1 MRFRYLLPLL
11 PLVVHA
17 APPVPLVDATSR
29 LLEAFDYGL
38 PPESLPRPLVKPKD
52 RPALAWLRAA
62 LAEALPTNPFT
73 KGSRSF
79 REAGAVRT
87 LLAADSTSF
96 VSNLAPLKPS
106 LAGSHAALWRS
117 GQARARKG
125 EFSVTQRHVWE
136 NLLARPESPLV
147 IRGLALRH
155 ALCFALAE
163 GDEARLMSL
172 KSAHGDEIPDFFQ
185 TFQRAFALLGGPAPR
200 FYLWSLPE
208 LESQDLS
215 LSRLGSRVFISPI
228 ELPAPPDAMWIIPAP
243 TTNHPTNLSVL
254 DGESLKEATQVAQQV
269 RTLGRKALLAPSR
282 PPLEALALVY
292 FPIDIR
298 FDTTGMIQ
306 SIRMG
311 DAAQAKPTP

>member
-1 MRFRYLLPLL
+1 MRFGYLLPLL

-17 APPVPLVDATSR
+17 APPVSLVDATSK

-38 PPESLPRPLVKPKD
+38 PPESLPRPLVSPKD
-52 RPALAWLRAA
+52 RPALEWLRAT
-62 LAEALPTNPFT
+62 LAEAHPANPFP
-73 KGSRSF
+73 KGSRSQ
-79 REAGAVRT
+79 REAEAVRA
-87 LLAADSTSF
+87 LLIADSTNFASK
-96 VSNLAPLKPS
+96 LATLKPT

-117 GQARARKG
+117 GQTRARKG
-125 EFSVTQRHVWE
+125 DFSAAQRHVWE
-136 NLLARPESPLV
+136 NLLAQPESPFV

-163 GDEARLMSL
+163 GDESRLMTL
-172 KSAHGDEIPDFFQ
+172 KSDHGDEIPDFFQ

-208 LESQDLS
+208 LEPQDLS
-215 LSRLGSRVFISPI
+215 LSRLGPRVYLSPT
-228 ELPAPPDAMWIIPAP
+228 ELPAPSDAVWIIPAP

-254 DGESLKEATQVAQQV
+254 GGESLKEAIHLAQQV
-269 RTLGRKALLAPSR
+269 RTLGRKAFLAPSR

-298 FDTTGMIQ
+298 LDAAGMIQ

-311 DAAQAKPTP
+311 DAAQANPTP